1 LCCRVDFNGEIANLE
16 DPGMYPIDTANPEK
30 INTVN
35 HPVYVIYTS
44 GSTGDPKGVLVE
56 HQSLVNY
63 ACWKIRAYGFTPRDK
78 TLQLISLC
86 FDGFGANL
94 YPAILSGGT
103 LVVPDGSRYGDFKYI
118 NHVIRE
124 RHVTHMSVV
133 PIMYRACL
141 ENIEKVESNDD
152 PLKSLRMVVLA
163 GEKAG
168 AELIDLSLS
177 RHQHITLIN
186 EYGPTEGTIA
196 VTAYWGVTGG
206 KTGMIGKPAA
216 NTKIFILD
224 KTNQLQPI
232 GVPGE
237 LCISGTALARGYL
250 NQPGLTAQKFCLRR
264 PGGSFCKNRPLD
276 PHKNFLL
283 KGTDKNHMQSC
294 NHASMQVSFHH
305 SPHLPISPS
314 PHSPIYLTG
323 DRARWLADG
332 NIELLGRIDQQVKI
346 RGYRVEPREVEAAL
360 SGTGGIKE
368 VVVIDK
374 KDAMGNNYLCAY
386 FTAREQINIA
396 ELREMLAGT
405 LPDYMVPSRFI
416 RLETFPLTPNG
427 KLDRKAL
434 PEPEQVV
441 DTGREFVEPGTKIE
455 KDLARVWQ
463 QVLAVERVGIKDNFF
478 DLGGNSFLLMQVN
491 TEVEKRYPGC
501 LTITDFFA
509 YPTIAQLTGF
519 IDKKRQKKPG
529 TKIKIE
535 TLPFPGEYF
544 RDEESNEPGFDFNFE
559 ISGED
564 LHHMKILSQ
573 REGVE
578 LDQILLAIFV
588 YALAR
593 VSGQPKI
600 LCQTM
605 CLKKDRIIPLTLD
618 LTDIKDFSEFFQL
631 LVQYQNKNEPGG
643 YQLGDIDRIKLRKQA
658 NAVIPFFYR
667 RGLLTADCRLP
678 DIYDIVLEVEEQDT
692 CLSFICEFNGQLKE
706 EKIEEFIDVYLQQGH
721 WLIDQC
727 LASSEG
733 NQP

>member
-1 LCCRVDFNGEIANLE
+1 
-16 DPGMYPIDTANPEK
+16 
-30 INTVN
+30 
-35 HPVYVIYTS
+35 
-44 GSTGDPKGVLVE
+44 
-56 HQSLVNY
+56 VNY
-63 ACWKIRAYGFTPRDK
+63 ACWKIKAYGFTPRDK

-94 YPAILSGGT
+94 YPALLSGGT
-103 LVVPDGSRYGDFKYI
+103 LLVPDGSRYGDFKYI
-118 NHVIRE
+118 NRVIE
-124 RHVTHMSVV
+124 KMHVTHMSVV

-141 ENIEKVESNDD
+141 ENIEQVESMADD

-168 AELIDLSLS
+168 AELIDLSRS

-196 VTAYWGVTGG
+196 VAAYWGMTGG

-216 NTKIFILD
+216 NTKIYIVD

-250 NQPGLTAQKFCLRR
+250 NQPELTPEKFCLRR

-283 KGTDKNHMQSC
+283 KGTDKNHMQYQS
-294 NHASMQVSFHH
+294 
-305 SPHLPISPS
+305 S

-346 RGYRVEPREVEAAL
+346 RGYRVEPREVESAL
-360 SGTGGIKE
+360 SGTAGIKE

-374 KDAMGNNYLCAY
+374 IDAMGNNYLCAY
-386 FTAREQINIA
+386 FTAREEMNIA
-396 ELREMLAGT
+396 ELREMTTGT

-441 DTGREFVEPGTKIE
+441 DTGREFVEPGTEIE
-455 KDLARVWQ
+455 KNLARVWQ

-529 TKIKIE
+529 AKIKIE
-535 TLPFPGEYF
+535 TLPFPAEYF

-559 ISGED
+559 FSGDD
-564 LHHMKILSQ
+564 LQQMKILSQ

-578 LDQILLAIFV
+578 LDHILLAIFV

-605 CLKKDRIIPLTLD
+605 CLKKDRVIPLTLD
-618 LTDIKDFSEFFQL
+618 LADIKDFSEFFQL
-631 LVQYQNKNEPGG
+631 LVQCQNKNEPGG
-643 YQLGDIDRIKLRKQA
+643 YHLADIDKIKLKKQA
-658 NAVIPFFYR
+658 NAIIPFFYR
-667 RGLLTADCRLP
+667 RGLLTTDCRLP
-678 DIYDIVLEVEEQDT
+678 DIYDIVLEVEEQDS

-706 EKIEEFIDVYLQQGH
+706 EKIKEFIDVYLQQGH
-721 WLIDQC
+721 WLIGQC